1 MVVYCKTNKIQII
14 CPICKTRDIIGIP
27 EKELKQNNHL
37 ITVSIQ
43 KGVICPHHFQVFVDK
58 NFQIRGYQKVD
69 LELNQENSIKL
80 RNGVKAFN
88 QKEKEDC
95 NLFEKVTLD
104 GNNVKYQPLNNA
116 KNREDIALKKETKT
130 RTKIKKMTLKKI
142 YEEFWEFID
151 DNNIEFQKFIINDK
165 RRKNISKYTN
175 LNQISKHLKLKQ
187 EI

>member
-1 MVVYCKTNKIQII
+1 MVVYCKTNKIQVI

-27 EKELKQNNHL
+27 ERELKNNNHL
-37 ITVSIQ
+37 TTVSIQ
-43 KGVICPHHFQVFVDK
+43 KGLICPHHFQVFVDK

-88 QKEKEDC
+88 QKEKE
-95 NLFEKVTLD
+95 NSNPFETITLD
-104 GNNVKYQPLNNA
+104 GNNIKYQSLNSA
-116 KNREDIALKKETKT
+116 KNRECITLKKETKT
-130 RTKIKKMTLKKI
+130 KNKKMTLREI

-151 DNNIEFQKFIINDK
+151 DDNIEFQKFIINDK

>member
-88 QKEKEDC
+88 QKGKENS
-95 NLFEKVTLD
+95 NLFETITLD
-104 GNNVKYQPLNNA
+104 GKNIKYAPI
-116 KNREDIALKKETKT
+116 KRIENREDNDYKPVTCTKT
-130 RTKIKKMTLKKI
+130 KNKNMTLKEI

-151 DNNIEFQKFIINDK
+151 DDNSDFQKFIINDP
-165 RRKNISKYTN
+165 RRKENFNKCQTVRAKDQLII
-175 LNQISKHLKLKQ
+175 QPI
-187 EI
+187 